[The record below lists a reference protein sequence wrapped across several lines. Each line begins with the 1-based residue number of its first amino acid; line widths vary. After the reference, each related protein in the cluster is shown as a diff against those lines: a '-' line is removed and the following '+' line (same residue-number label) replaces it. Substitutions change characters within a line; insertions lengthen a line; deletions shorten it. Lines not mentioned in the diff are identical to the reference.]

1 MNYAKEHNEAHNTL
15 KEEIMQVITKKFMEM
30 LLDMVNKDIQEAL
43 KKFQDNKSKEYE
55 KTQKQINE
63 FIGALNKYQNETEN
77 TINTEINE

>member
-63 FIGALNKYQNETEN
+63 YIGALNK
-77 TINTEINE
+77 